1 MQDTFF
7 DLAEK
12 NALNDHNFF
21 YNDYC
26 PVFSD
31 EVMMEHGRLATR
43 MDMNIGNTT
52 WLDFIIKYI
61 AKETSTLPHWPLL
74 N

>member
-12 NALNDHNFF
+12 MHLTIIIF

-61 AKETSTLPHWPLL
+61 AKETSTPPHWPLL